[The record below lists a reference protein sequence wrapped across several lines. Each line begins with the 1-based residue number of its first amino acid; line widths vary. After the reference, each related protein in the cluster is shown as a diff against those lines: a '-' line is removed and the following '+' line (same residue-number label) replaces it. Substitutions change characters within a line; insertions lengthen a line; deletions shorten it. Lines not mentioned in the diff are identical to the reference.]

1 MQVESGSQIIA
12 GAGAP
17 LPQRGWSLACSVLL
31 AVLYGVMAYLMI
43 RLTFDTGRLA
53 AFWAGNAFVI
63 GLLVQRPP
71 SQQVAGV
78 LLCALANVT
87 VNLIVGDAPG
97 QAAGLAFA
105 NLVENTLAIVAVQ
118 RLLARDLNFEG
129 LRPFWI
135 IALIALAA
143 PLISGVIASA
153 SLAPYSEAA
162 VLAHYGRWL
171 ASHCLPIAIFAPMVL
186 IARDPAAR
194 PQRYDRAFLRRSGAV
209 LAAVAIGL
217 PVTFLQTTYP
227 LLFLAAPIV
236 IFAAFRTGRLGTA
249 IVVAILA
256 VFAFLATMAGYGPI
270 TLVRGGSREEAI
282 ALQAFLATCMA
293 IGLPVA
299 TVLSSR
305 NEIRDELQ
313 ESRDFVT
320 AIIDGL
326 DDMVFKVNAQ
336 WRWLFVNSQ
345 WKAYT
350 GLPVETAHG
359 ASAFARVIEKDHRKL
374 RDWKSRIE
382 AGEDAGRL
390 TVRILAEIGGLR
402 HVSVGIDPHWDEA
415 GGFAGGVGT
424 FRDVTQSIQQS
435 HALAES
441 EKRFRRL
448 AEASP
453 VGIFRSD
460 RHGQITYVNERWMA
474 LAGLED
480 DEWRGG
486 KWISALH
493 PDDIARVRDS
503 WTSTRA
509 AQEGA
514 DDEFRWVRKDGSVVW
529 AEVMFRPEF
538 DPEGRRSGY
547 VGIVSEMTARKKAEL
562 ELARREKQLKLLAD
576 NATDAVVRLALNG
589 VCKYASPSSREILGI
604 DPERLV
610 GEQLITGFL
619 EEDRQK
625 VADAFARLASGQD
638 ERVRLA
644 FRSYSLVERGR
655 FNWLEANCGLVR
667 DPATGEPEEIIA
679 SLRSINETKRLE
691 AELLAAKEAA
701 ERAVDAKS
709 AFLAN
714 MSHEIRTP
722 MNGVIGFT
730 ELALAGELDP
740 EQRQNLEMISESGR
754 SMLRLLNDLLDLAK
768 IDAGL
773 MTVASEP
780 TDLRHKLRGALR
792 LMEPVASQKGL
803 GFTLDVADDLPQWV
817 LCDAMRVRQIVLN
830 LIGNALK
837 FTEEGSVTITAA
849 RGSGETMAISVAD
862 TGIGIPPDRI
872 AHVFEK
878 FTQADESTAR
888 RYGGTGLGLPISGE
902 LAALMGGRLEV
913 ESTPGL
919 GSTFTLTL
927 PCLPCEAPNAEAA
940 DQDGDAEPLRAG
952 ARILVAEDNPV
963 NLRLTMAMVARA
975 GCVAEPATDG
985 AVAIAMIERSITEDT
1000 PYDLVLMDM
1009 QMPNLDGLEATRRI
1023 RAAGH
1028 AAGDL
1033 PIVALTANA
1042 YADDIA
1048 ECRAA
1053 GMQDHLAKPLRM
1065 RDLESALRRWIAG
1078 SAAAPAGDDAMP
1090 DDTGPDEADDL
1101 VGDAGPDLSAM
1112 FAERKRLALDAI
1124 DAALRDGRLEGE
1136 TLAEIAG
1143 LLHQIAG
1150 VAAYFGEAELGDAS
1164 SDAEYRLG
1172 EASAETAAELLA
1184 GIRPRLAA

>member
-1 MQVESGSQIIA
+1 MAKSKSDTLAKVE
-12 GAGAP
+12 P
-17 LPQRGWSLACSVLL
+17 HPQPRWSITSSLLL
-31 AVLYGVMAYLMI
+31 AALYGLIAYLTI

-53 AFWAGNAFVI
+53 AFWVGNAFVI
-63 GLLVQRPP
+63 GLLVQRVLT
-71 SQQVAGV
+71 QQIVGLVLCACANLAVNLFFGDVAGQASGLV
-78 LLCALANVT
+78 LANLLENAVAIY
-87 VNLIVGDAPG
+87 VL
-97 QAAGLAFA
+97 QRFLAA
-105 NLVENTLAIVAVQ
+105 
-118 RLLARDLNFEG
+118 DLNFEG
-129 LRPFWI
+129 LRPIAVVACVALAIPPISGI
-135 IALIALAA
+135 IAGATL
-143 PLISGVIASA
+143 SF
-153 SLAPYSEAA
+153 YSDTPF
-162 VLAHYGRWL
+162 LAHYGRWL
-171 ASHCLPIAIFAPMVL
+171 AAHCLPIAIFAPIVV

-194 PQRYDRAFLRRSGAV
+194 PQRYDREFLRRW
-209 LAAVAIGL
+209 AAVFAALAVGL
-217 PVTFLQTTYP
+217 PITFLQTTYP
-227 LLFLAAPIV
+227 FLFLAAPIV
-236 IFAAFRTGRLGTA
+236 IFTAFRTGRLGTA
-249 IVVAILA
+249 VVVAILA
-256 VFAFLATMAGYGPI
+256 IFAFLATMNGYGPI
-270 TLVRGGSREEAI
+270 NLVRGGPREEAI
-282 ALQAFLATCMA
+282 ALQVFLATCMA

-299 TVLSSR
+299 TILSDR
-305 NEIRDELQ
+305 NEIRDALT
-313 ESRDFVT
+313 ESRDFV
-320 AIIDGL
+320 ASIIDGL
-326 DDMVFKVNAQ
+326 DDLVFKVDAN
-336 WRWLFVNSQ
+336 WRWLFVNRQ
-345 WKAYT
+345 WA
-350 GLPVETAHG
+350 AHTSLAIDAARG
-359 ASAFARVIEKDHRKL
+359 RPAFSRVIEADGEKL
-374 RDWKSRIE
+374 ADWKARIE

-390 TVRILAEIGGLR
+390 AVRISTEVQGLR
-402 HVSVGIDPHWDEA
+402 HVSIGIEPQRDVD
-415 GGFAGGVGT
+415 GNFTGGVGT
-424 FRDVTQSIQQS
+424 IRDVTESIRQS
-435 HALAES
+435 HELAES
-441 EKRFRRL
+441 EERFRRL

-460 RHGQITYVNERWMA
+460 RHGQITYVNERWMT
-474 LAGLED
+474 LAGLDD

-493 PDDIARVRDS
+493 PDDMARVRDS
-503 WTSTRA
+503 WTSSRA

-514 DDEFRWVRKDGSVVW
+514 DEEFRWVRKDGSIVW

-576 NATDAVVRLALNG
+576 NATDTVVRLSLDG
-589 VCKYASPSSREILGI
+589 ICKYASPSSREIFGI
-604 DPERLV
+604 NPERLV
-610 GEQLITGFL
+610 GEQLITGFH

-625 VADAFARLASGQD
+625 VADAFARLASGHN

-644 FRSYSLVERGR
+644 FRSYSVVESGK

-701 ERAVDAKS
+701 ESAVEAKS

-768 IDAGL
+768 IGSGL
-773 MTVASEP
+773 MTVSSEP
-780 TDLRHKLRGALR
+780 VDLRHKLRGAVR
-792 LMEPVASQKGL
+792 LMEPVASLKDL
-803 GFTLDVADDLPQWV
+803 AFTLDVADDLPQWV

-837 FTEEGSVTITAA
+837 FTEKGAVKIVARRGPEKDTMTIAV
-849 RGSGETMAISVAD
+849 SD
-862 TGIGIPPDRI
+862 TGIGIPADRI
-872 AHVFEK
+872 AHVFDK
-878 FTQADESTAR
+878 FTQADESVAR
-888 RYGGTGLGLPISGE
+888 RYGGTGLGLPISAE
-902 LAALMGGRLEV
+902 LAALMGGELAV
-913 ESTPGL
+913 ESMPGV

-927 PCLPCEAPNAEAA
+927 PCRPCEAPHVESA
-940 DQDGDAEPLRAG
+940 DHVDTAEPFRAG

-963 NLRLTMAMVARA
+963 NLRLTMAMVART
-975 GCVAEPATDG
+975 GCTAELAPDG
-985 AVAIAMIERSITEDT
+985 AVAVEMVERAMADGT

-1023 RAAGH
+1023 RAAGCTP
-1028 AAGDL
+1028 GDL

-1042 YADDIA
+1042 YADDVA

-1053 GMQDHLAKPLRM
+1053 GMQDHLSKPLRM
-1065 RDLESALRRWIAG
+1065 HDLEAALHKWIGNGELAVADEV
-1078 SAAAPAGDDAMP
+1078 SEIEEEPA
-1090 DDTGPDEADDL
+1090 EEL
-1101 VGDAGPDLSAM
+1101 VREAGPDLSAM
-1112 FAERKRLALDAI
+1112 FAERKRLALEAI
-1124 DAALRDGRLEGE
+1124 DTALRDGRLEGE

-1164 SDAEYRLG
+1164 SDAEYRLAK
-1172 EASAETAAELLA
+1172 ASAETAAELLA